1 KKPSP
6 IPLSSGD
13 VKSPDPVKPD
23 VNKPTKPVI
32 ELPVKP
38 AIESPYP
45 AVEEAKTI
53 ISEKVERKKKR
64 MLQRWEK
71 SSVRTSS
78 CTKEEVDAILI
89 QCGKLSRSNSK
100 TRRYSGSKRSFDFDQ
115 NERTRGGGGGEKWKG
130 RRREGRRRLKG
141 IVTRANGSPRERRRR
156 TPSRERERGGAAGWS
171 RRVSRS
177 PAKRSEAINPS
188 GNLVISSNIKFVTV
202 PATDPSSKRV
212 TVKRSIGEACRT
224 AAMIIDQN
232 ATKGDKKKKMIKR
245 ENEDKRPQV
254 ISRSRSL
261 RRSRDFDLSPETLL
275 LQSSEEDKSS
285 YTALLLKDI
294 KDFHGKSSNDDDDE
308 EEEDPFSR
316 LPSCVTKACSIVEA
330 VADLNSTSS
339 DLNRFRFTSTVKKV
353 DLVEPRFEKYV
364 TVKRGC
370 VRWRSKNHVQMGC
383 CLSKKPS
390 PIPLSSGDVKSPDPV
405 KPDLPVKP
413 AIESPYPA
421 VEEAKP
427 IISEKVEKEEE
438 NATIGATPKQEDT
451 LAQRE
456 ASILTRTRGTRG
468 GGGGEVE
475 GEEERRKTTPQ
486 RNRDRGGVERA
497 NGSPRERRRRTPS
510 RERERGGAA
519 GGSRRVSR
527 SPAKR
532 SEAINPSGNLVIS
545 SNIKFVTVPATDPS
559 SKRVTVKRS
568 IGEACRTAAMSNVQP
583 PPRRKPLG
591 VIDQNATKGDKK
603 KKMIKRENEDKRPQ
617 VISRSRSLRRSRD
630 FDLKDKSSYTAL
642 LLKDIKDFH
651 GKSSND
657 DDDEEEEDPFS
668 RLPSC
673 VTKACSI
680 VEAVAD
686 LNSTSSD
693 LNRFRFTST
702 VKKVDL
708 VEPRFEKYVTV
719 KRGCCSL
726 EKQESCGSN
735 NLT

>member
-1 KKPSP
+1 MGCCLSKKPSP

-45 AVEEAKTI
+45 AVEEAKPI
-53 ISEKVERKKKR
+53 ISEKVEKEEENATSKDVSASVAV
-64 MLQRWEK
+64 EK

-115 NERTRGGGGGEKWKG
+115 NERTRGGGGGEVEG
-130 RRREGRRRLKG
+130 EEERRKTTPQRNRDRGGVE
-141 IVTRANGSPRERRRR
+141 RANGSPRERRRR
-156 TPSRERERGGAAGWS
+156 TPSRERERGGAAGGS

-212 TVKRSIGEACRT
+212 TVKRSIGEACRA
-224 AAMIIDQN
+224 AAMSNVQPPPRRKPLGVIDQN

-370 VRWRSKNHVQMGC
+370 
-383 CLSKKPS
+383 
-390 PIPLSSGDVKSPDPV
+390 
-405 KPDLPVKP
+405 
-413 AIESPYPA
+413 
-421 VEEAKP
+421 
-427 IISEKVEKEEE
+427 
-438 NATIGATPKQEDT
+438 
-451 LAQRE
+451 
-456 ASILTRTRGTRG
+456 
-468 GGGGEVE
+468 
-475 GEEERRKTTPQ
+475 
-486 RNRDRGGVERA
+486 
-497 NGSPRERRRRTPS
+497 
-510 RERERGGAA
+510 
-519 GGSRRVSR
+519 
-527 SPAKR
+527 
-532 SEAINPSGNLVIS
+532 
-545 SNIKFVTVPATDPS
+545 
-559 SKRVTVKRS
+559 
-568 IGEACRTAAMSNVQP
+568 
-583 PPRRKPLG
+583 
-591 VIDQNATKGDKK
+591 
-603 KKMIKRENEDKRPQ
+603 
-617 VISRSRSLRRSRD
+617 
-630 FDLKDKSSYTAL
+630 
-642 LLKDIKDFH
+642 
-651 GKSSND
+651 
-657 DDDEEEEDPFS
+657 
-668 RLPSC
+668 
-673 VTKACSI
+673 
-680 VEAVAD
+680 
-686 LNSTSSD
+686 
-693 LNRFRFTST
+693 
-702 VKKVDL
+702 
-708 VEPRFEKYVTV
+708 
-719 KRGCCSL
+719 CSL
-726 EKQESCGSN
+726 EEQESCGSN

>member
-1 KKPSP
+1 MGCCLSKKPSP

-38 AIESPYP
+38 VIGLQENPV
-45 AVEEAKTI
+45 VEEAKPTI
-53 ISEKVERKKKR
+53 PEKVER
-64 MLQRWEK
+64 EEENVSEEAPAK

-115 NERTRGGGGGEKWKG
+115 NERTRGGGGGE
-130 RRREGRRRLKG
+130 
-141 IVTRANGSPRERRRR
+141 
-156 TPSRERERGGAAGWS
+156 
-171 RRVSRS
+171 
-177 PAKRSEAINPS
+177 
-188 GNLVISSNIKFVTV
+188 
-202 PATDPSSKRV
+202 
-212 TVKRSIGEACRT
+212 
-224 AAMIIDQN
+224 
-232 ATKGDKKKKMIKR
+232 
-245 ENEDKRPQV
+245 
-254 ISRSRSL
+254 
-261 RRSRDFDLSPETLL
+261 
-275 LQSSEEDKSS
+275 
-285 YTALLLKDI
+285 
-294 KDFHGKSSNDDDDE
+294 
-308 EEEDPFSR
+308 
-316 LPSCVTKACSIVEA
+316 VE
-330 VADLNSTSS
+330 
-339 DLNRFRFTSTVKKV
+339 
-353 DLVEPRFEKYV
+353 
-364 TVKRGC
+364 
-370 VRWRSKNHVQMGC
+370 
-383 CLSKKPS
+383 
-390 PIPLSSGDVKSPDPV
+390 
-405 KPDLPVKP
+405 
-413 AIESPYPA
+413 
-421 VEEAKP
+421 
-427 IISEKVEKEEE
+427 
-438 NATIGATPKQEDT
+438 
-451 LAQRE
+451 
-456 ASILTRTRGTRG
+456 
-468 GGGGEVE
+468 
-475 GEEERRKTTPQ
+475 EEERRKTPQ

-532 SEAINPSGNLVIS
+532 SEQAINPSGSLVIS
-545 SNIKFVTVPATDPS
+545 SNLKFVTVPATDPS

-568 IGEACRTAAMSNVQP
+568 IGEACRAAAMSNVQP

-591 VIDQNATKGDKK
+591 VIDQNATKGDNKK
-603 KKMIKRENEDKRPQ
+603 KKLIKRENEDKRPQ

-630 FDLKDKSSYTAL
+630 FDFSPETLLLQSSEQDKSSYTAL

-651 GKSSND
+651 GKSGND
-657 DDDEEEEDPFS
+657 DDEEEEEDPFS

-702 VKKVDL
+702 VKKADL
-708 VEPRFEKYVTV
+708 VEPSFEKYVTV

-726 EKQESCGSN
+726 EEQESCGSN

>member
-1 KKPSP
+1 MGCCLSKKPSP

-45 AVEEAKTI
+45 AVEEAKPI
-53 ISEKVERKKKR
+53 ISEKVEKEEENATSKDVSASVAV
-64 MLQRWEK
+64 EK

-115 NERTRGGGGGEKWKG
+115 NER
-130 RRREGRRRLKG
+130 
-141 IVTRANGSPRERRRR
+141 
-156 TPSRERERGGAAGWS
+156 
-171 RRVSRS
+171 
-177 PAKRSEAINPS
+177 
-188 GNLVISSNIKFVTV
+188 
-202 PATDPSSKRV
+202 
-212 TVKRSIGEACRT
+212 
-224 AAMIIDQN
+224 
-232 ATKGDKKKKMIKR
+232 
-245 ENEDKRPQV
+245 
-254 ISRSRSL
+254 
-261 RRSRDFDLSPETLL
+261 
-275 LQSSEEDKSS
+275 
-285 YTALLLKDI
+285 
-294 KDFHGKSSNDDDDE
+294 
-308 EEEDPFSR
+308 
-316 LPSCVTKACSIVEA
+316 
-330 VADLNSTSS
+330 
-339 DLNRFRFTSTVKKV
+339 
-353 DLVEPRFEKYV
+353 
-364 TVKRGC
+364 
-370 VRWRSKNHVQMGC
+370 
-383 CLSKKPS
+383 
-390 PIPLSSGDVKSPDPV
+390 
-405 KPDLPVKP
+405 
-413 AIESPYPA
+413 
-421 VEEAKP
+421 
-427 IISEKVEKEEE
+427 
-438 NATIGATPKQEDT
+438 
-451 LAQRE
+451 
-456 ASILTRTRGTRG
+456 TRG

-630 FDLKDKSSYTAL
+630 FDLNKSSYTAL

-657 DDDEEEEDPFS
+657 DDDEEEEDPF
-668 RLPSC
+668 
-673 VTKACSI
+673 TCSI

>member
-1 KKPSP
+1 MGCCLSKKPSP

-45 AVEEAKTI
+45 AVEEAKPI
-53 ISEKVERKKKR
+53 ISEKVEKEEENATSKDVSASVAV
-64 MLQRWEK
+64 EK

-115 NERTRGGGGGEKWKG
+115 NER
-130 RRREGRRRLKG
+130 
-141 IVTRANGSPRERRRR
+141 
-156 TPSRERERGGAAGWS
+156 
-171 RRVSRS
+171 
-177 PAKRSEAINPS
+177 
-188 GNLVISSNIKFVTV
+188 
-202 PATDPSSKRV
+202 
-212 TVKRSIGEACRT
+212 
-224 AAMIIDQN
+224 
-232 ATKGDKKKKMIKR
+232 
-245 ENEDKRPQV
+245 
-254 ISRSRSL
+254 
-261 RRSRDFDLSPETLL
+261 
-275 LQSSEEDKSS
+275 
-285 YTALLLKDI
+285 
-294 KDFHGKSSNDDDDE
+294 
-308 EEEDPFSR
+308 
-316 LPSCVTKACSIVEA
+316 
-330 VADLNSTSS
+330 
-339 DLNRFRFTSTVKKV
+339 
-353 DLVEPRFEKYV
+353 
-364 TVKRGC
+364 
-370 VRWRSKNHVQMGC
+370 
-383 CLSKKPS
+383 
-390 PIPLSSGDVKSPDPV
+390 
-405 KPDLPVKP
+405 
-413 AIESPYPA
+413 
-421 VEEAKP
+421 
-427 IISEKVEKEEE
+427 
-438 NATIGATPKQEDT
+438 
-451 LAQRE
+451 
-456 ASILTRTRGTRG
+456 TRG

-630 FDLKDKSSYTAL
+630 FDLSPETLLLQSSEEDKSSYTAL
-642 LLKDIKDFH
+642 LLKDIK
-651 GKSSND
+651 
-657 DDDEEEEDPFS
+657 DPFS

-726 EKQESCGSN
+726 EEQESCGSN